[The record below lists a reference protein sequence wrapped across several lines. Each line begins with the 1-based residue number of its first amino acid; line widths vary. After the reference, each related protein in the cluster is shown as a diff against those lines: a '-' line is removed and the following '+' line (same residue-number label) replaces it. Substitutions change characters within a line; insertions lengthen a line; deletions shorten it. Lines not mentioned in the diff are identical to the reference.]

1 MLRKESVTDSLWNL
15 TRDLQKSEVFK
26 DYFLVGGTSLALQM
40 GHRKSVDIDLFT
52 QKSIDK
58 EAVFNFFDKNYAGYK
73 VIRSQNIIHQFLV
86 NDIKVDLVRHNSVL
100 IEDVKEEDGIRYLGK
115 KDISAMK
122 LMAVANRG
130 YEAKDFVDIY
140 FLLKEIPLEDMF
152 EYYKIKY
159 NQDDVTAVKIALIY
173 FNDVSQDKWD
183 GVEYLG
189 EHLPAE
195 EIKRGIL
202 KEFDRYRKKTGYY

>member
-1 MLRKESVTDSLWNL
+1 MLRKESVTDALWNL
-15 TRDLQKSEVFK
+15 LLDLQKSEVFK

-40 GHRKSVDIDLFT
+40 GHRISVDIDLFT
-52 QKSIDK
+52 RKEVDK
-58 EAVFNFFDKNYAGYK
+58 DSVFAFFDKNYKGYET
-73 VIRSQNIIHQFLV
+73 IRRRGPIVQVLAN
-86 NDIKVDLVRHNSVL
+86 NIKVDLVEYDFDL
-100 IEDVKEEDGIRYLGK
+100 IEDIKEEGGIRYLGK
-115 KDISAMK
+115 KDIAAMK

-152 EYYKIKY
+152 EYYKKKY
-159 NQDDVTAVKIALIY
+159 NQKDTTAIRMSLVYFDDVTQV
-173 FNDVSQDKWD
+173 KWD